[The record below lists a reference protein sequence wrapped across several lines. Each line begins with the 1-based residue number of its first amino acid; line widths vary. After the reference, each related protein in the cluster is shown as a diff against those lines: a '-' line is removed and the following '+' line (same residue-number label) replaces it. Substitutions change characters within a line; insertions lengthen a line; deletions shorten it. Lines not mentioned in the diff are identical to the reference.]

1 MSSLLEEKLGGK
13 QGENR
18 NVKRTMLD
26 KKTKTERFS
35 ELERAVFDEKTF
47 EKECDDAEILKIRTF
62 EDRKR

>member
-35 ELERAVFDEKTF
+35 ELERRNAMMPRYSKSGLLKT
-47 EKECDDAEILKIRTF
+47 EKEERLS
-62 EDRKR
+62 